1 MGWSRAQKKV
11 TGNIVKAMLFFI
23 ISFFF
28 IAPYLWML
36 LISFKSKVDIYDP
49 GKLIFKPT
57 FQNYINLIERAKIQ
71 DYFTNSV
78 IVAIAATLLS
88 LVIGAIAA
96 YGFAR
101 YDWKSREKTAF
112 MVLSQRML
120 PAMAIVIPYFLMAM
134 VSRLLDTRIILVICY
149 LLFNIPFTIL
159 MMRGFFEDIPKEI
172 EESGK
177 IDGCSGF
184 QVFHKLIL
192 PLSLPGLTATAI
204 FCLIN
209 SWNEFVF
216 ANFLT
221 SVNAKTMPTSV
232 MLFLSVSGTKWG
244 EMAATGVLASLPV
257 ILFGILVQKYMIRG
271 LTFGSV
277 KG

>member
-1 MGWSRAQKKV
+1 MSKRQKQAIGGV
-11 TGNIVKAMLFFI
+11 ARGLVFTVVCL
-23 ISFFF
+23 FF
-28 IAPYLWML
+28 IAPYLWMV
-36 LISFKSKVDIYDP
+36 LISLKPRVDIFEP
-49 GKLIFKPT
+49 GKWIFVPT
-57 FQNYINLIERAKIQ
+57 LQNYSNIIKNAHIL
-71 DYFTNSV
+71 DYFVNSMAV
-78 IVAIAATLLS
+78 SVVSTAVSLAIGS
-88 LVIGAIAA
+88 LAA

-101 YDWKSREKTAF
+101 YRWKRREDMAF

-120 PAMAIVIPYFLMAM
+120 PAMAVVIPYFLMAM
-134 VSRLLDTRIILVICY
+134 AAGLLDTRVILIICY

-159 MMRGFFEDIPKEI
+159 MMRGFFEDIPMEI
-172 EESGK
+172 EDAGK

-184 QVFHKLIL
+184 QVFKELIL

-221 SVNAKTMPTSV
+221 SIKAKTVPTSV

-244 EMAATGVLASLPV
+244 EMAATGVLSSLPAIV
-257 ILFGILVQKYMIRG
+257 FGIAVQKYMIRG
-271 LTFGSV
+271 LTFGAV

>member
-1 MGWSRAQKKV
+1 MSRNQKKMAARV
-11 TGNIVKAMLFFI
+11 AKGGLLFL
-23 ISFFF
+23 SCLFF
-28 IAPYLWML
+28 IAPYLWMV
-36 LISFKSKVDIYDP
+36 LISLKPRVDIFEP
-49 GKLIFKPT
+49 GKWLFIPT
-57 FQNYINLIERAKIQ
+57 LENYRAIIKDAGIG
-71 DYFTNSV
+71 DYFLNSV
-78 IVAIAATLLS
+78 IIAAVSTLFS
-88 LVIGAIAA
+88 LIVGFFAA

-101 YDWKSREKTAF
+101 FNWKSRENTAF

-120 PAMAIVIPYFLMAM
+120 PAMAVVIPYFLMAM
-134 VSRLLDTRIILVICY
+134 AAGLLDTRVILIICY

-159 MMRGFFEDIPKEI
+159 MMRGFFEDIPIEI
-172 EESGK
+172 EEAGK
-177 IDGCSGF
+177 IDGCGGL
-184 QVFHKLIL
+184 QVLKELIL

-221 SVNAKTMPTSV
+221 SIHAKTVPTSV

-244 EMAATGVLASLPV
+244 EMAATGVLSSLPV
-257 ILFGILVQKYMIRG
+257 ILFGIIVQKYMIRG
-271 LTFGSV
+271 LTFGAV

>member
-1 MGWSRAQKKV
+1 MSKRQKQAIGGV
-11 TGNIVKAMLFFI
+11 ARGLVFTVVCL
-23 ISFFF
+23 FF
-28 IAPYLWML
+28 IAPYLWMV
-36 LISFKSKVDIYDP
+36 LISLKPRVDIFEP
-49 GKLIFKPT
+49 GKWIFVPT
-57 FQNYINLIERAKIQ
+57 LQNYSNIIKNAHIL
-71 DYFTNSV
+71 DYFVNSMAV
-78 IVAIAATLLS
+78 SVVSTAVSLAIGS
-88 LVIGAIAA
+88 LAA

-101 YDWKSREKTAF
+101 YRWKRREDMAF

-120 PAMAIVIPYFLMAM
+120 PATAVVIPYFLMAM
-134 VSRLLDTRIILVICY
+134 AAGLLDTRVILIICY

-159 MMRGFFEDIPKEI
+159 MMRGFFEDIPMEI
-172 EESGK
+172 EDAGK

-184 QVFHKLIL
+184 QVFKELIL

-221 SVNAKTMPTSV
+221 SIRAKTVPTSV

-244 EMAATGVLASLPV
+244 EMAATGVLSSLPAIV
-257 ILFGILVQKYMIRG
+257 FGIAVQKYMIRG
-271 LTFGSV
+271 LTFGAV